1 MTNFKTLILLIAG
14 LVLVGCGDPRAAEK
28 EAMKEALADTMRDSL
43 SDEEKATAAGCIV
56 DTLSANVDDD
66 GWKALNFLY
75 KEQREEARAWTEEEG
90 IDEDALREQIEKAA
104 EKAEKVCESDNA
116 IF

>member
-28 EAMKEALADTMRDSL
+28 EAMKEALADSIGDTDAACIIDTM
-43 SDEEKATAAGCIV
+43 
-56 DTLSANVDDD
+56 SANVDDD

-75 KEQREEARAWTEEEG
+75 KKQRDEARAWAEEES
-90 IDEDALREQIEKAA
+90 IDTVALGEQIEKAA
-104 EKAEKVCESDNA
+104 VKAEEVCDAANVL
-116 IF
+116 F

>member
-1 MTNFKTLILLIAG
+1 MTNFKILILLIAG

-28 EAMKEALADTMRDSL
+28 EAMKESLADTMRDSL
-43 SDEEKATAAGCIV
+43 SDEEKATAAGCII

-66 GWKALNFLY
+66 GWKALNFAY
-75 KEQREEARAWTEEEG
+75 KKQRDEARAWAEEES
-90 IDEDALREQIEKAA
+90 IDPVALSEQIEKAA
-104 EKAEKVCESDNA
+104 ERAEEVCESNYS

>member
-28 EAMKEALADTMRDSL
+28 EAMKEALADSIG
-43 SDEEKATAAGCIV
+43 ATAAACII
-56 DTLSANVDDD
+56 DTMSANVDDD

-75 KEQREEARAWTEEEG
+75 KKQRDEAREWAEEES
-90 IDEDALREQIEKAA
+90 IDTVALGEQIEKAA
-104 EKAEKVCESDNA
+104 VKAEEVCDAANVL
-116 IF
+116 F

>member
-28 EAMKEALADTMRDSL
+28 EAMKEALADAIGDTDAACIIDTM
-43 SDEEKATAAGCIV
+43 
-56 DTLSANVDDD
+56 SANVDDD

-75 KEQREEARAWTEEEG
+75 KKQRDEAREWAEEES
-90 IDEDALREQIEKAA
+90 IDTVALGEQIEKAA
-104 EKAEKVCESDNA
+104 VKAEEVCDAANVL
-116 IF
+116 F

>member
-28 EAMKEALADTMRDSL
+28 EAMKEALADTMRGSL

-66 GWKALNFLY
+66 GWKALNFMY
-75 KEQREEARAWTEEEG
+75 KQQRDEARAWAEEEG
-90 IDEDALREQIEKAA
+90 IDADAIGEQIEKAA
-104 EKAEKVCESDNA
+104 EKAEKVCESDYS